1 MKNIIFDLEVLPRWW
16 CMVYTNPDDI
26 TDLRVISSDTKDF
39 RKAIKSLIVGNC
51 FIGFNI
57 IDFI

>member
-1 MKNIIFDLEVLPRWW
+1 MKNIVFDLEVLPRWW

-57 IDFI
+57 